1 MYSSVGQF
9 IQQWQFE
16 SEGTQKLLD
25 TLTDASLKQPIYPG
39 GRDIGR
45 LAWHVAQTIPEMMAR
60 TGLHV
65 KGVGEHDPVPSS
77 AAAIASGYKAAAASL
92 VEELKASWNDE
103 TLKQSDDMYGEQ
115 WTRAQTLMVLITHQ
129 AHHRGQLTVLMRQ
142 AGLRVA
148 GGYGPAMEDWAKMG
162 MEPPAI

>member
-1 MYSSVGQF
+1 MFSSIDQF
-9 IQQWQFE
+9 IEQWKYE
-16 SEGTQKLLD
+16 VDGTQKLFD
-25 TLTDASLKQPIYPG
+25 ALTDASLKQAISPG

-45 LAWHVAQTIPEMMAR
+45 LAWHVAQTIPEMMGR

-65 KGVGEHDPVPSS
+65 KGVDEHAPVPSS

-92 VEELKASWNDE
+92 VEELKANWNEE
-103 TLKQSDDMYGEQ
+103 TLKLSDDMYGDQ
-115 WTRAQTLMVLITHQ
+115 WTRAQTLMILITHQ

-142 AGLRVA
+142 AGLPVT
-148 GGYGPAMEDWAKMG
+148 GVYGPVKEDWATYG

>member
-1 MYSSVGQF
+1 
-9 IQQWQFE
+9 
-16 SEGTQKLLD
+16 
-25 TLTDASLKQPIYPG
+25 
-39 GRDIGR
+39 
-45 LAWHVAQTIPEMMAR
+45 MAR

-77 AAAIASGYKAAAASL
+77 AAVIASGYKAAAASL
-92 VEELKASWNDE
+92 VEELKANWNEE

-148 GGYGPAMEDWAKMG
+148 GVYGPAMEDWASMG

>member
-1 MYSSVGQF
+1 MYTSVDQF

-16 SEGTQKLLD
+16 SQGTQKLLD
-25 TLTDASLKQPIYPG
+25 TLTDASLKQAVCPG

-45 LAWHVAQTIPEMMAR
+45 LAWHVTQTIPEMMAR
-60 TGLHV
+60 TGLQV
-65 KGVGEHDPVPSS
+65 NGVSEHDPVPSS
-77 AAAIASGYKAAAASL
+77 AAAIASGYKAASASL
-92 VEELKASWNDE
+92 VEELKANWNDE

-148 GGYGPAMEDWAKMG
+148 GIYGPAKEDWASMG

>member
-1 MYSSVGQF
+1 MYSSVDQF
-9 IQQWQFE
+9 LQNWQYE

-25 TLTDASLKQPIYPG
+25 ELTDASLKQAIYPG

-45 LAWHVAQTIPEMMAR
+45 LAWHIAQTIPEMMGR
-60 TGLHV
+60 TGLKV

-92 VEELKASWNDE
+92 VEELKANWTDE
-103 TLKQSDDMYGEQ
+103 TLKLSDDMYGDR
-115 WTRAQTLMVLITHQ
+115 WTRATTLMILITHQ

-142 AGLRVA
+142 AGLPVT
-148 GGYGPAMEDWAKMG
+148 GVYGPVKEDWAGYG

>member
-148 GGYGPAMEDWAKMG
+148 GVYGPAMEDWAKMG